1 MNAKL
6 DKVWFVKKLAE
17 NRTSLRSLARVLKID
32 ASAASR
38 MLSGAR
44 KMRMDEA
51 NTIASFLNV
60 PVAEV
65 LRHAGVAL
73 DGENTL
79 SRVLLAAT
87 VDENGQVRRLSK
99 PRPLPQGVIN
109 RAVAALRSQG
119 DATVIA
125 AQIRAETGPLA
136 MLDDSILL
144 FHASEIIE
152 ETAIGSLAICRTYE
166 GDQCLAKIESARKT
180 GEVRVVVI
188 SGKSKEM
195 VLQTASP
202 ILAIIP

>member
-1 MNAKL
+1 M
-6 DKVWFVKKLAE
+6 
-17 NRTSLRSLARVLKID
+17 RGLARHLEID

-38 MLSGAR
+38 MLSGDR
-44 KMRMDEA
+44 KMKMDEA
-51 NTIASFLNV
+51 GAIAAFLNA

-73 DGENTL
+73 DDENSL

-87 VDENGQVRRLSK
+87 VDENGQVRRLNKS
-99 PRPLPQGVIN
+99 RPLPQGVIN
-109 RAVAALRSQG
+109 RAVAAIRFQG

-144 FHASEIIE
+144 FHVSKKVE
-152 ETAIGSLAICRTYE
+152 EAAIGSLAICRTHE
-166 GDQCLAKIESARKT
+166 GDQYLAKIESARKT
-180 GEVRVVVI
+180 GEARVI
-188 SGKSKEM
+188 SCGGKSKEII
-195 VLQTASP
+195 LLTASP